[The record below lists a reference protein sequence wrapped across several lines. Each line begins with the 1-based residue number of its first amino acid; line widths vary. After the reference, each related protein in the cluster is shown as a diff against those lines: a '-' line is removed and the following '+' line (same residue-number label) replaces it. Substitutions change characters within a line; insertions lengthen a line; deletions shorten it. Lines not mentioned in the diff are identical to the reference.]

1 MKVKVIEK
9 NDPEEPTNDE
19 CIEVFDAAH
28 ADRMMRTFNELR
40 KQNLFTDVIL
50 AVSGKEFQC
59 HRAVLVAGS
68 NYFKFV
74 FKNSILHGDNG
85 QFKSYVL

>member
-1 MKVKVIEK
+1 MEVQVIEK
-9 NDPEEPTNDE
+9 SEKIENPEEIGSDDV
-19 CIEVFDAAH
+19 IEVFDAAH
-28 ADRMMRTFNELR
+28 ADRMMRTFNQLR

-68 NYFKFV
+68 NYFK
-74 FKNSILHGDNG
+74 
-85 QFKSYVL
+85 

>member
-1 MKVKVIEK
+1 MEVQVIEK
-9 NDPEEPTNDE
+9 QMVEKGAVAKENESVGDDF
-19 CIEVFDAAH
+19 IEVFDSAH

-50 AVSGKEFQC
+50 AVSGKEFSC

-68 NYFKFV
+68 NYFK
-74 FKNSILHGDNG
+74 
-85 QFKSYVL
+85 